1 MKYAQKPQNKVTHRF
16 YLRALL
22 ALQTFQEPYW
32 LVEFRSEGDAKL
44 LASRSV
50 SLRNCVELWGH
61 DKSLDLLHTS
71 LRAKCQSFAPYF
83 DPLGSFKIEVETF
96 GKHFTQNEKVQK
108 LEVVNNP
115 LESVFGW

>member
-1 MKYAQKPQNKVTHRF
+1 M
-16 YLRALL
+16 
-22 ALQTFQEPYW
+22 
-32 LVEFRSEGDAKL
+32 
-44 LASRSV
+44 